1 MLQSPFPIFPWL
13 SRLLRN
19 DLACLTLIRPV
30 PRIPRMS
37 SKENLKKYY
46 LTREAWLDVLNAI
59 RLEIPNALKHPP
71 REFALWSK
79 AHTHSHD
86 YPEILVSLSVEHL
99 YGINGKAVRLS
110 PGSAALIPAKVP
122 HDLSYST
129 HHGEC
134 VDFWIRFLPH
144 GKSTMNFVR
153 NIPATGLQF
162 MPVAVPSVSLLE
174 DFRRAGEL
182 LSQMESHLDELKTQ
196 HFLAYLLHEL
206 FGLLMDPNLKSQAVD
221 GISLVHE
228 IKRYVT
234 EHLTDSLGLE
244 DLAKAAGYSS
254 FHFHR
259 LFLEAEGTTPRAFV
273 ERLRLNKACNLLKKG
288 YSVTSAAMDSGFS
301 TSSQFT
307 RVFKRQFRFSP
318 SEWVK
323 TTQ

>member
-1 MLQSPFPIFPWL
+1 MNFMRWPYP
-13 SRLLRN
+13 
-19 DLACLTLIRPV
+19 ACLTSIRPV
-30 PRIPRMS
+30 PKVPRVS
-37 SKENLKKYY
+37 SKENLKKYH
-46 LTREAWLDVLNAI
+46 LTREAWLNAVNAI
-59 RLEIPNALKHPP
+59 RFGMPLAIKRPP

-79 AHTHSHD
+79 AHSHSHD
-86 YPEILVSLSVEHL
+86 YPEILVSLSAEHL

-110 PGSAALIPAKVP
+110 PGSAALIAAKVP
-122 HDLSYST
+122 HDSGYST

-134 VDFWIRFLPH
+134 VDFWIHFLPH
-144 GKSTMNFVR
+144 GKCMMNFVR
-153 NIPATGLQF
+153 NIPATGLLST
-162 MPVAVPSVSLLE
+162 PVAVPSVSLLE

-182 LSQMESHLDELKTQ
+182 LSRMESQLDELKTQ

-206 FGLLMDPNLKSQAVD
+206 FGLLMDPDLKSQTVD

-234 EHLTDSLGLE
+234 GHLTDSLDLG
-244 DLAKAAGYSS
+244 DLAKAAGYSA

-273 ERLRLNKACNLLKKG
+273 ERSRLNKACDLLKKG
-288 YSVTSAAMDSGFS
+288 QSITSAAMDSGFS